1 MITYVHSSEA
11 PAGWDTVLNAAGCE
25 TNFLQSTF
33 WAHLI
38 CTLDEAIPHY
48 FRFVE
53 DSNVLAQALFLQRW
67 PYDRAN
73 RCKLS
78 SESFLECYDGPVIIH
93 TEQTEELIQHI
104 LAAAS
109 SLAES
114 TSATSTTITFSHTSN
129 LSSSLTVK
137 NQFSTHKYSAK
148 EWGTLLVD
156 IAPPIDTVFMN
167 ISHAARKC
175 IKKCWRLGITI
186 DRIESYKDFHTT
198 FMPNYNAIEKSCGRT
213 PAYCTLPSSDD
224 WNKYYRFFLAR
235 SGNTVLGGL
244 GMFFFNNVATEVQ
257 STMSLEAFEQ
267 KIPVQDL
274 LHWELILEAKRL
286 GCHTLD
292 LAGFNTNPTSEKEAG
307 IARFKNKWSGKT
319 VVYNIFSRSPLSATT
334 FLRNTASRV
343 LSAIGLKSFILSFIR
358 R

>member
-1 MITYVHSSEA
+1 MITCVYSSEA

-48 FRFVE
+48 FRVIE

-67 PYDRAN
+67 PYDRVN
-73 RCKLS
+73 RCKLAND
-78 SESFLECYDGPVIIH
+78 SFLECYDGPVIIRN
-93 TEQTEELIQHI
+93 EQTEEIVRHI
-104 LAAAS
+104 LEAAS
-109 SLAES
+109 SLAKS
-114 TSATSTTITFSHTSN
+114 TSATSTTIVFSHTSN
-129 LSSSLTVK
+129 LSNSLTLK
-137 NQFSTHKYSAK
+137 HQFSKYKYTAK
-148 EWGTLLVD
+148 QWGTLLVD
-156 IAPPIDTVFMN
+156 IAPPIDTIFMN

-186 DRIESYKDFHTT
+186 DRIESYNDFHTT
-198 FMPNYNAIEKSCGRT
+198 FMPNYNAIEKSCGRA
-213 PAYCTLPSSDD
+213 PAHCTLASPDD
-224 WNKYYRFFLAR
+224 WSNYYRFFLAR
-235 SGNTVLGGL
+235 SGSAVLGGL
-244 GMFFFNNVATEVQ
+244 GMFFFNGVATEVQ

-267 KIPVQDL
+267 KVPVQDL

-292 LAGFNTNPTSEKEAG
+292 LAGFNPNPTDEKEAG
-307 IARFKNKWSGKT
+307 IARFKTKWGGKT
-319 VVYNIFSRSPLSATT
+319 IVYSIFSRSPFNATT
-334 FLRNTASRV
+334 FFRNAASRA
-343 LSAIGLKSFILSFIR
+343 LSAIGLKSFLLYFIR